1 MAKKY
6 PCAGRTLV
14 TLCTLVVVSCTSASN
29 DLDLQSKFS
38 YPNGDYTSL
47 GHVSAEKKYVTASFG
62 APEMTREV
70 FLDLQQQALSS
81 QPGADFVVNYVISSS
96 VTQVPPIP
104 VSWTTFC
111 LEGTAI
117 KFLEVGGQKYS
128 GDLIPSPTRTK

>member
-1 MAKKY
+1 
-6 PCAGRTLV
+6 
-14 TLCTLVVVSCTSASN
+14 
-29 DLDLQSKFS
+29 
-38 YPNGDYTSL
+38 
-47 GHVSAEKKYVTASFG
+47 
-62 APEMTREV
+62 V